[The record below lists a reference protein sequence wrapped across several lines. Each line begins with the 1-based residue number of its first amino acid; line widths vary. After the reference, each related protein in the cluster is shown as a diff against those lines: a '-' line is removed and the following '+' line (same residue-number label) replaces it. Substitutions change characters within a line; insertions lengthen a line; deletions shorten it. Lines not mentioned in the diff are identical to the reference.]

1 MSLKINIRGVYFNS
15 VDMDEAV
22 NECSRFIDSGK
33 THVIHTPNSEIVQ
46 LCIEKNEYYPLINSA
61 DLIIPDGAGVILAS
75 KILKRPLK
83 KGKVAGIE
91 LCERLIAL
99 AAERGYGV
107 YFLG

>member
-1 MSLKINIRGVYFNS
+1 MKIDVMGVRFDN
-15 VDMDEAV
+15 VTMDEALAQAKKILAGDQAAYV
-22 NECSRFIDSGK
+22 
-33 THVIHTPNSEIVQ
+33 VTPNAEIVQ

-75 KILKRPLK
+75 KMLKRPLK

-99 AAERGYGV
+99 AAELEETV
-107 YFLG
+107 KFTV